1 VLKMSM
7 RMLKN
12 LLKKL
17 PPNIYYNILTS
28 HDVLQ
33 GTIWRRTAPAVDD
46 AAFREKYKTL
56 FVVGCG
62 RSGTTIFS
70 HCLGKHRD
78 VVELNEPLHIW
89 FATDMK
95 ADIISPFAG
104 LLRGRC
110 RFDRHDANEKARA
123 RYRAV
128 VDYHVDGRAPVICDK
143 LPLNTFR
150 VDYVEAIHPNSKFIH
165 LNRSPRAVARSIEQC
180 VKRDGIWWGFNDV
193 KWRAIRRY
201 AETRPE
207 LRKLIPLAVDD
218 YYRGLIEWRIS
229 QDLAR
234 DDLSNI
240 HPDQYCEI
248 DYDDFIANPAEVL
261 EQAFAFIGL
270 PVDQDAIDF
279 AKARVA
285 PTGSAD
291 EDQQRRSI
299 EDDRRHA
306 LILGEDYHGGG
317 KEKPREA
324 SFIDPVSAPK
334 RQEPNEKQQA
344 NEKQQGAD
352 AG

>member
-1 VLKMSM
+1 M

-150 VDYVEAIHPNSKFIH
+150 VDYVEAIHPNLIARHGRLPGPSNNVSNGTAFGGASMMSNGGRFVVMPKPAPSSENSSRLRLMTII
-165 LNRSPRAVARSIEQC
+165 VA
-180 VKRDGIWWGFNDV
+180 
-193 KWRAIRRY
+193 
-201 AETRPE
+201 
-207 LRKLIPLAVDD
+207 
-218 YYRGLIEWRIS
+218 
-229 QDLAR
+229 
-234 DDLSNI
+234 
-240 HPDQYCEI
+240 
-248 DYDDFIANPAEVL
+248 
-261 EQAFAFIGL
+261 
-270 PVDQDAIDF
+270 
-279 AKARVA
+279 
-285 PTGSAD
+285 
-291 EDQQRRSI
+291 
-299 EDDRRHA
+299 
-306 LILGEDYHGGG
+306 
-317 KEKPREA
+317 
-324 SFIDPVSAPK
+324 
-334 RQEPNEKQQA
+334 
-344 NEKQQGAD
+344 
-352 AG
+352 